1 MNLGITDTL
10 KKVDKSSQSLEKLLK
25 EQQYTNYLLEEI
37 LINISQN
44 KESSQARIKSLR
56 EKIFP

>member
-1 MNLGITDTL
+1 MNLGITDAL